1 LTADKEKIR
10 VMLDNL
16 ISNAIRYSPEGGVIT
31 VNMQCE
37 AGSFTLDVM
46 DEGPG
51 IAAADAQRIF
61 EPFYQG
67 RIRASGPVKGSGLGL
82 SIVKEYAAAHGGSVE
97 VIAKTGARGAHLRVR
112 LPLRSVEAA

>member
-1 LTADKEKIR
+1 
-10 VMLDNL
+10 M
-16 ISNAIRYSPEGGVIT
+16 IT
-31 VNMQCE
+31 VNMQCDAE
-37 AGSFTLDVM
+37 SFVLDVM

-51 IAAADAQRIF
+51 VAAADATRIF

-97 VIAKTGARGAHLRVR
+97 VIAIAGARGAHLRVR
-112 LPLRSVEAA
+112 LPLKSMEVS